1 MDFFPEILLISFIA
15 GIVSIDTAAGW
26 QVMISQP
33 VVSCPI
39 IGLIFGDPQ
48 LGLWMG
54 MLLEL
59 PWLINIPLGGTHG
72 SEGNLGAIVATALS
86 IYFKS
91 NEVNTENIVIIVS
104 IMYSLVI
111 SRGGAYLVEY
121 VRRANL
127 ALIHAADRAASQA
140 DLKRI
145 TWLNYVG
152 VIYSFLLGFF
162 LVGIGFSVGVV
173 VLKPLAAFIHHE
185 FNFAFGM
192 AKYGLLGSGIGAVA
206 TLFIN
211 RETKWFV
218 VIPFLVGIMI
228 FIVISILD

>member
-1 MDFFPEILLISFIA
+1 MDFLPEVLIISLIA
-15 GIVSIDTAAGW
+15 GIISIDTASGW

-39 IGLIFGDPQ
+39 IGLIFGYPE

-72 SEGNLGAIVATALS
+72 SEGNLGAVVAMALS

-91 NEVNTENIVIIVS
+91 REVNTENIIIIIS

-111 SRGGAYLVEY
+111 SRSGAYLVEY

-127 ALIHAADRAASQA
+127 ALIHAADRAASQG

-145 TWLNYVG
+145 TWLNYLG
-152 VIYSFLLGFF
+152 VIYSFLLGSF
-162 LVGIGFSVGVV
+162 LVGIGFSIGAV
-173 VLKPLAAFIHHE
+173 VLKPLAAFIHPE

-192 AKYGLLGSGIGAVA
+192 AKYGLLGLGIGAVA

-211 RETKWFV
+211 RETRWFV
-218 VIPFLVGIMI
+218 VIPFLIGVVI
-228 FIVISILD
+228 FIFISIFN

>member
-1 MDFFPEILLISFIA
+1 MDFFPEILLISLIA
-15 GIVSIDTAAGW
+15 GIVSIDTTSGW

-72 SEGNLGAIVATALS
+72 SEGNLGAVVATTLS

-91 NEVNTENIVIIVS
+91 NEVNTENIVIIIS

-111 SRGGAYLVEY
+111 SRAGAYLVEY

-127 ALIHAADRAASQA
+127 ALIHAADRAASRA
-140 DLKRI
+140 DLKKI
-145 TWLNYVG
+145 TQLNYIG
-152 VIYSFLLGFF
+152 VIYSFLSGFF
-162 LVGIGFSVGVV
+162 LVGIGFTAGVIL
-173 VLKPLAAFIHHE
+173 LKPLAAFIHPE

-192 AKYGLLGSGIGAVA
+192 AKYGLLGLGIGAVA

-211 RETKWFV
+211 RKTKWFAV
-218 VIPFLVGIMI
+218 VPFLAGIAI
-228 FIVISILD
+228 FIFVAILK